1 MTNCQNQKR
10 LPHEPQNFLALLHNT
25 GALWE
30 FFPFKSR
37 TLTTQCAFWKQAFVK
52 KNCCSNKKFCEC
64 LSYSCN
70 EYQRLQAC
78 LLETGLFPSEV
89 QSHSHKIYLF
99 QWHFNCIVN
108 ARLSKPKLYFCWNY
122 SNIVKFCTN
131 LVSILF
137 WKSNKMIS
145 NWEMWKYCFFWW
157 NTAFSLLIKR
167 WHIHARRGIAR
178 GCDECYVFLR
188 CRHFRSKMH

>member
-1 MTNCQNQKR
+1 MTWCYILAILWRRTGLHWIFWIFKLINLDIVVMTNCQNQKW
-10 LPHEPQNFLALLHNT
+10 LPHEPQNFLALLQKT
-25 GALWE
+25 GAFRE

-52 KNCCSNKKFCEC
+52 KDCCSNKKFCEC

-89 QSHSHKIYLF
+89 QSHSHKNYLF
-99 QWHFNCIVN
+99 QWHFICIVN

-145 NWEMWKYCFFWW
+145 NWEMWKHCFFG
-157 NTAFSLLIKR
+157 
-167 WHIHARRGIAR
+167 GIPLSV
-178 GCDECYVFLR
+178 Y
-188 CRHFRSKMH
+188 